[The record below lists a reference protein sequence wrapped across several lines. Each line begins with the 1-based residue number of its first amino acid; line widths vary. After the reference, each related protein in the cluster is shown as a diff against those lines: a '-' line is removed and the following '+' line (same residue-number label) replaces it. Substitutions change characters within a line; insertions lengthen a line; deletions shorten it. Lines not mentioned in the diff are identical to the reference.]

1 MANKIEKKRG
11 LKKLST
17 RNTIPFRGG
26 AKTDQEKALL
36 EIGEY
41 SMIQNMRPKHPGFVQ
56 RKGLT
61 RAHTT
66 NDGTNKV
73 LNLYQFSKGKRTERA
88 FFAQM
93 SDGDLLEA
101 TNAPPAV
108 TTGAFGAEV
117 HDGGSGQKAAAFSH
131 FNDVMIYSNGVDQ
144 HQLYPGDGNYV
155 DSFWVYDG
163 TEDELKPTLGK
174 EYSLEISDGVSTTVA
189 VLDSLNTW
197 ANFACLYIHTPVSAN
212 KLTFTVSAVNGT
224 ASVATAYYW
233 KNDESW
239 ADTSATDGTISPAGT
254 TLGQTGS
261 FTWTTPSDEIPKEQ
275 FGKTGYWYQIR
286 VSVALDAEVEVS
298 SVTYGGDFCDL
309 ENVWNGTLDYL
320 IEAIFDDDSASLK
333 FTYPTNA
340 IDISDM
346 TTSDKILLS
355 SYDKLMGLFIDV
367 GSTPNTET
375 TTTIVAGDIEYWNG
389 SAWTSVGTPKDHT
402 AGLNN
407 SGAIL
412 WDRMSDDYQRY
423 LPEAQ
428 YTAYWYR
435 LNITTATV
443 TGDPVIAISGIPYF
457 EMATLGKGGTSTI
470 WKDRACYTFNKYPQY
485 IYVSAK
491 NRINVLNGDD
501 FAILEAGDGRSNE
514 VTCMKKFYNELM
526 VWQAEKGKEGG
537 CLTLFEGYSPK
548 TFGKLVLST
557 KVGTFNNKSAVV
569 VDGVLTA
576 TKTDE
581 KFKTLAYFISHQGIC
596 ATDGL
601 TVTIISDDI
610 QNYFNPTSSDCI
622 RRGYTDEMW
631 IEHDTAYNVLRLG
644 LVTGSTAS
652 VCNTFPV
659 YDLVDK
665 TWSFDEIFK
674 DDSTAGLSCMTEVEA
689 ASGNIPILQYG
700 GGTDDGGI
708 YRLNTETDD
717 LDVANTSH
725 AIDSYAQIEI
735 GIEGLVLALRKLI
748 LRMKVQS
755 AGDCVV
761 TPYRN
766 DTAGSDTLTLSMVAQ
781 NTGDKV
787 RRHRV
792 SINAQDQQL
801 SLKFQ
806 NDTASQELHLLDL
819 GVELWEKEGH

>member
-17 RNTIPFRGG
+17 RNTISFRGG

-174 EYSLEISDGVSTTVA
+174 EYSLEISDGDSTTVA
-189 VLDSLNTW
+189 ILDSLDVW
-197 ANFACLYIHTPVSAN
+197 ANFACLYVHTPVPAN
-212 KLTFTVSAVNGT
+212 KLTFTIPSKPNAT

-239 ADTSATDGTISPAGT
+239 ADTSASDGTEVLTLDVAPGT
-254 TLGQTGS
+254 AWSDGVTITGGTSGETCIIVDKITDLTYQVSNRSGAFTLGEILSDGTYAADQGAVHPTIHTLSASGS
-261 FTWTTPSDEIPKEQ
+261 FTWTAPSDEIPKEQ

-286 VSVALDAEVEVS
+286 VTVQLDAEVEVS

-470 WKDRACYTFNKYPQY
+470 WKDRACYSFN
-485 IYVSAK
+485 
-491 NRINVLNGDD
+491 
-501 FAILEAGDGRSNE
+501 
-514 VTCMKKFYNELM
+514 
-526 VWQAEKGKEGG
+526 
-537 CLTLFEGYSPK
+537 
-548 TFGKLVLST
+548 
-557 KVGTFNNKSAVV
+557 
-569 VDGVLTA
+569 
-576 TKTDE
+576 
-581 KFKTLAYFISHQGIC
+581 
-596 ATDGL
+596 
-601 TVTIISDDI
+601 
-610 QNYFNPTSSDCI
+610 
-622 RRGYTDEMW
+622 
-631 IEHDTAYNVLRLG
+631 
-644 LVTGSTAS
+644 
-652 VCNTFPV
+652 
-659 YDLVDK
+659 
-665 TWSFDEIFK
+665 
-674 DDSTAGLSCMTEVEA
+674 
-689 ASGNIPILQYG
+689 
-700 GGTDDGGI
+700 
-708 YRLNTETDD
+708 
-717 LDVANTSH
+717 
-725 AIDSYAQIEI
+725 
-735 GIEGLVLALRKLI
+735 
-748 LRMKVQS
+748 
-755 AGDCVV
+755 
-761 TPYRN
+761 
-766 DTAGSDTLTLSMVAQ
+766 
-781 NTGDKV
+781 
-787 RRHRV
+787 
-792 SINAQDQQL
+792 
-801 SLKFQ
+801 
-806 NDTASQELHLLDL
+806 
-819 GVELWEKEGH
+819 